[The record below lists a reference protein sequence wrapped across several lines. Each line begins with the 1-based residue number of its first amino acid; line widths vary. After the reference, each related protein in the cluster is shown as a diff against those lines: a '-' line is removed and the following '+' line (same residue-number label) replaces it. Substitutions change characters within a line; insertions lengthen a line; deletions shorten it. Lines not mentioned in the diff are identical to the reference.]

1 MMNLGERLGLVVKQA
16 REEKGWSQE
25 ELANRLEIDVGEV
38 SELEAGNGNPEYTT
52 LSGYIFLLNIC
63 PDVIFR
69 EDDAE
74 HAMKMDHLY
83 RELQGLTKDQFE
95 KLVGSVRHIRRWRED
110 NPNVDTLEDYWKTLD
125 KIGRKE

>member
-1 MMNLGERLGLVVKQA
+1 MNLGERLGLVVKQA

>member
-1 MMNLGERLGLVVKQA
+1 MNLGERLGLVVKQA
-16 REEKGWSQE
+16 REEKGWAQE

>member
-1 MMNLGERLGLVVKQA
+1 MNLGERLGLVVKQA
-16 REEKGWSQE
+16 REEKGWAQE

-95 KLVGSVRHIRRWRED
+95 KLIGSVRHIRRWRED
-110 NPNVDTLEDYWKTLD
+110 NPNVDTLEDYWETLN
-125 KIGRKE
+125 KIGQKE

>member
-1 MMNLGERLGLVVKQA
+1 MNHRERLGLVVKQA

-25 ELANRLEIDVGEV
+25 ELASNLEIDVGEV

-52 LSGYIFLLNIC
+52 LAGYIFLLNIC
-63 PDVIFR
+63 PDVIFH

-83 RELQGLTKDQFE
+83 RELQSLSKDQFE
-95 KLVGSVRHIRRWRED
+95 KLIGSVRHIRRWRED
-110 NPNVDTLEDYWKTLD
+110 NPNVDTLEDYWETLN
-125 KIGRKE
+125 KIGQKE